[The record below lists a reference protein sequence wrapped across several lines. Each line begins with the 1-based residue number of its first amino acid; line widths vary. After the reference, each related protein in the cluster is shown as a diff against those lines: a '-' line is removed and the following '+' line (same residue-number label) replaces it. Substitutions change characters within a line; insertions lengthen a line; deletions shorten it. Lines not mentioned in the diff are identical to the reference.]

1 MRHPRSRPPAS
12 PDPTAIT
19 FTRRALFVGA
29 TASAIAASAT
39 VLALRV
45 VPDAEDEL
53 EPIRRIGRA
62 YLDQVPEESSRTELT
77 SVLGLGGMVI
87 SVESVFDRVDAID
100 AEFARRETVVLD
112 GWTLSLT
119 EARAAALLY
128 LTT

>member
-1 MRHPRSRPPAS
+1 M
-12 PDPTAIT
+12 
-19 FTRRALFVGA
+19 FVGA
-29 TASAIAASAT
+29 TASAIAAAAT
-39 VLALRV
+39 VLAMRV
-45 VPDAEDEL
+45 VPSGEDEL

-77 SVLGLGGMVI
+77 SVLGLGGTVI
-87 SVESVFDRVDAID
+87 SVESVFDRVDAI
-100 AEFARRETVVLD
+100 AEEFARRETVVLD